1 MAENIDEDIEI
12 FRKFFLWSI
21 CVCVCVCILI
31 FGWIG
36 IYSSLHSLRF
46 VIEIE
51 NDTENS
57 FPIDYSTV
65 SYNIVSKSE
74 SNKNHLKFKSMFV
87 FVILLP
93 LLLLLSLIWTGNK
106 YTLRLL
112 CLQIGKRLRQKFIH
126 IGPPKKRQKKQQKQT
141 KLKEHFLSVQ

>member
-12 FRKFFLWSI
+12 FSKVFPLVYLCVSVYSYFRLNWDLFKFTQFEI
-21 CVCVCVCILI
+21 CY
-31 FGWIG
+31 WDW
-36 IYSSLHSLRF
+36 
-46 VIEIE
+46 

-93 LLLLLSLIWTGNK
+93 LLLLLLLLSLIWTGNK
-106 YTLRLL
+106 YTLRLR

-126 IGPPKKRQKKQQKQT
+126 IGPPKKRQKKNNT
-141 KLKEHFLSVQ
+141 DKLS